1 MNNEENVTRRF
12 NSEVIRDYCGTLWNQ
27 LDEYDWDPYIYTV
40 YLCVLPDA
48 IDTLVRCYHFNI
60 SGKNV
65 KTGKDTIYKILVKE
79 LEDVIPLDDTKW
91 TTLQTQKAVYDVVF
105 GIKYLDLG
113 ERLKFTCKSILD
125 SDYWKSLEYCHKN
138 VQGDMQKIL
147 IKAINGYKP
156 YKLDMNS
163 FTPYFERF
171 GV

>member
-1 MNNEENVTRRF
+1 MNEENNVTF
-12 NSEVIRDYCGTLWNQ
+12 NAEVIRDYCGTLWNQ
-27 LDEYDWDPYIYTV
+27 LDEYNWDPYIFTI

-48 IDTLVRCYHFNI
+48 ISTLVKCYHFNI
-60 SGKNV
+60 SGKDV
-65 KTGKDTIYKILVKE
+65 KTSRYAIYDILVKE
-79 LEDVIPLDDTKW
+79 LEGVIPLDDTKW
-91 TTLQTQKAVYDVVF
+91 TTLQTQKAVYDAVF

-125 SDYWKSLEYCHKN
+125 SDYWKSLEYCHKH

-163 FTPYFERF
+163 FEPYFERF
-171 GV
+171 TV